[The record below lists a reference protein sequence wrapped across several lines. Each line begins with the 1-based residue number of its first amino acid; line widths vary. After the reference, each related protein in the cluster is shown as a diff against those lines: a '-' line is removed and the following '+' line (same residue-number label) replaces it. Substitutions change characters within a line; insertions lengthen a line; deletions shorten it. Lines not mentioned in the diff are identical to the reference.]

1 MHETPRSLH
10 EPQGSVTLADV
21 TAFVNEELLPA
32 LLLEVMREAKSDM
45 IHAFLMKQRGCVD
58 VPRVCFAAGVGK

>member
-1 MHETPRSLH
+1 
-10 EPQGSVTLADV
+10 VTLADV